1 MTAYDQLPESE
12 IIAEVINGN
21 IPAFE
26 VLVRRYSSYLY
37 RIGRSYN
44 YNHQDTEDL
53 MQETFIDAYKNLKK
67 LREGKY
73 FKTWLIRIMINE
85 CYRAKHKDASRKEF
99 LIDAFKKKLRKSF
112 QSIRVTM
119 QER

>member
-1 MTAYDQLPESE
+1 MTTYEQLSESE
-12 IIAEVINGN
+12 IIAEVVNGN

-53 MQETFIDAYKNLKK
+53 MQESFIEAYKNLSK
-67 LREGKY
+67 LRKRKY

-85 CYRAKHKDASRKEF
+85 C
-99 LIDAFKKKLRKSF
+99 
-112 QSIRVTM
+112 
-119 QER
+119 